1 MPRRI
6 EPRPPDAAPAR
17 SARSVRAD
25 ESDPIDGALDEAP
38 AGRPDLSAI
47 PVAGITPR
55 RLASVLAALVAIWIV
70 IVFAR
75 QAGETSEASARVSEL
90 EVSNTQL
97 AADVVALEA
106 ELRLIQRPAYISQQ
120 ARRYSLG
127 KAKEVPFRLAAD
139 APPLA
144 PDAPGSAAARLGEAA
159 PRVTPLESWL
169 SLLFGPG

>member
-1 MPRRI
+1 MPRRTDA
-6 EPRPPDAAPAR
+6 RAPDATDRPAR
-17 SARSVRAD
+17 AGQPDPSA
-25 ESDPIDGALDEAP
+25 PIDAPDDGATA
-38 AGRPDLSAI
+38 RPDLSAI

-55 RLASVLAALVAIWIV
+55 RLASILGALVAIWIV

-75 QAGETSEASARVSEL
+75 QAGAATDASARVAEL

-120 ARRYSLG
+120 ARGYALG
-127 KAKEVPFRLAAD
+127 KAKEVPFRLAPD

-159 PRVTPLESWL
+159 PRISPLESWL
-169 SLLFGPG
+169 SLLFGPGR